1 MTATSDPG
9 ADFLER
15 LLALSERSPDR
26 VRSASATPN
35 YDMLPKAIAIER
47 FRDQLLTAERVGAV
61 TLKYG
66 KRERRHLIERVT
78 VKDSILLARH
88 LGRKPSHVQATDA
101 RKRLEDCIED
111 GPPWLAEILDGM
123 TARWS
128 RGENAYKLGP
138 DDVRAGREFLTL
150 LYAVAKGQARGV
162 DARSFALRATGD
174 TKAFDRHAGRLS
186 AVLSTQLGVL
196 PEAVWQQIGLERFP
210 HPVHLHG
217 PLRCEDTSGILV
229 DGRSR
234 PFASVH
240 PELVTSLNLTARP
253 RYVLSI
259 ENYASFN
266 RYVREIDDDGL
277 VLYTGGFASA
287 GVIGVFTWIAAH
299 TDDAVPLYHW
309 GDIDPGGLRIFRY
322 LEESLPRA
330 LHPHLMQR
338 DLAEQYGRLAPADAS
353 LYSIA
358 QSSSAIAGLAAWLST
373 DGRVKHL
380 EQEAITPVSP
390 ALSKCE

>member
-1 MTATSDPG
+1 MTGTADLG
-9 ADFLER
+9 AEFLER
-15 LLALSERSPDR
+15 LLALSERSPER
-26 VRSASATPN
+26 VRSASAAPD
-35 YDMLPKAIAIER
+35 YDALPRAMAVER
-47 FRDQLLTAERVGAV
+47 FREKLLAAERVGAV

-66 KRERRHLIERVT
+66 KRERSHLIERVT
-78 VKDSILLARH
+78 VKDPILLARH
-88 LGRKPSHVQATDA
+88 LGRKPSHVQASDA
-101 RKRLEDCIED
+101 RQSLVNCIED
-111 GPPWLAEILDGM
+111 GPPWLVGILDEM

-138 DDVRAGREFLTL
+138 NDTRATREFLTL
-150 LYAVAKGQARGV
+150 LSAASKGQARGV
-162 DARSFALRATGD
+162 DARSFALRVTGD

-186 AVLSTQLGVL
+186 VVLAAQLGVL
-196 PEAVWQQIGLERFP
+196 PESVWQQIGLERFP
-210 HPVHLHG
+210 HPVHLRG
-217 PLRCEDTSGILV
+217 PLRCEDSNGTLV

-240 PELVTSLNLTARP
+240 PELTPLLKLTARP
-253 RYVLSI
+253 SYVLSI

-266 RYVREIDDDGL
+266 RHVREIDDDGL

-287 GVIGVFTWIAAH
+287 GVTGVFTWIAAH
-299 TDDAVPLYHW
+299 TDEAVPLYHW

-322 LEESLPRA
+322 LEETLPRT

-338 DLAEQYGRLAPADAS
+338 DLAELHGRVAQVDAS

-358 QSSSAIAGLAAWLST
+358 QSTSAVADLADWLSK
-373 DGRVKHL
+373 DAGVKHL
-380 EQEAITPVSP
+380 EQEAITPMSP